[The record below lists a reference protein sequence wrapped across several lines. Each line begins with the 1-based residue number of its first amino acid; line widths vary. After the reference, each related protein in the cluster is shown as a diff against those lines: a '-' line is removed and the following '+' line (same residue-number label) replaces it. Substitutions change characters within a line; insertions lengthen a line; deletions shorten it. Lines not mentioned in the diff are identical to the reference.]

1 MSAYPRLVMSSPLV
15 AEYPSFSLNVATG
28 SDTAFA
34 PAQNYTRPVKE
45 LTPELL
51 GLAEDAN
58 TYTPLRPGEERIE
71 LDRYVLWMS
80 ASSGHAVFTVAQRL
94 RLADDAW
101 ETDVEEVRALC
112 RERGRVPFTWEVGT
126 HATPTDLADRF
137 LEAGMRPFDEP
148 LAIGMVMTEPP
159 EGEPAAG
166 VEVRSVD
173 SPEQLVEA
181 HRIARIGFGME
192 PEDDDLDEAARD
204 LDAQRELGTWVSYLA
219 YLEGRPVAQAQATFT
234 PHGVV
239 MNGGSTLPD
248 ARGHGA
254 YRALVRARWEAAA
267 ERGTPALVTQ
277 AGAMSK
283 PILERLGFRAVCEI
297 HILLDDPDGVASSR

>member
-1 MSAYPRLVMSSPLV
+1 M
-15 AEYPSFSLNVATG
+15 
-28 SDTAFA
+28 
-34 PAQNYTRPVKE
+34 
-45 LTPELL
+45 TPELL

-71 LDRYVLWMS
+71 RDRYVLWMS

-94 RLADDAW
+94 RLADDTW
-101 ETDVEEVRALC
+101 ETDVEEVRGLC

-126 HATPTDLADRF
+126 HATPADLADRF
-137 LEAGMRPFDEP
+137 LE
-148 LAIGMVMTEPP
+148 T
-159 EGEPAAG
+159 
-166 VEVRSVD
+166 
-173 SPEQLVEA
+173 PEQLVEA

-204 LDAQRELGTWVSYLA
+204 LESQRELGTWVSYLA
-219 YLEGRPVAQAQATFT
+219 YVDGRAVAQAQATFT

-248 ARGHGA
+248 ARGRGA
-254 YRALVRARWEAAA
+254 YRALVRARWDAAA

-297 HILLDDPDGVASSR
+297 RILLDDPDGVASSR

>member
-1 MSAYPRLVMSSPLV
+1 M
-15 AEYPSFSLNVATG
+15 G
-28 SDTAFA
+28 SDTVSDRV
-34 PAQNYTRPVKE
+34 TTTLRKVTE

-71 LDRYVLWMS
+71 RGRYVLWMS
-80 ASSGHAVFTVAQRL
+80 ASSGHAVFTVVRQL
-94 RLADDAW
+94 LAAGLLDELHLLVHPIA
-101 ETDVEEVRALC
+101 VRK
-112 RERGRVPFTWEVGT
+112 
-126 HATPTDLADRF
+126 
-137 LEAGMRPFDEP
+137 GMRLFDEP

-159 EGEPAAG
+159 EGGPAAG
-166 VEVRSVD
+166 VEVRPVD

-181 HRIARIGFGME
+181 HWIARIGFGME

-204 LDAQRELGTWVSYLA
+204 LESQRELGTWVSYLA
-219 YLEGRPVAQAQATFT
+219 YVDGRPVAQAQATFT

-248 ARGHGA
+248 ARGRGA
-254 YRALVRARWEAAA
+254 YRALVRTRWEAAA

-283 PILERLGFRAVCEI
+283 PILERLGFHAVCEI
-297 HILLDDPDGVASSR
+297 RILLDDPDGVASSR

>member
-1 MSAYPRLVMSSPLV
+1 M
-15 AEYPSFSLNVATG
+15 T
-28 SDTAFA
+28 
-34 PAQNYTRPVKE
+34 E

-71 LDRYVLWMS
+71 RDRYVLWMS

-101 ETDVEEVRALC
+101 EADVEEVRALC

-126 HATPTDLADRF
+126 HATPMDLGDRF
-137 LEAGMRPFDEP
+137 LGAGMRPFDEP

-159 EGEPAAG
+159 QGGPAAG
-166 VEVRSVD
+166 VEVRAVD
-173 SPEQLVEA
+173 TPDQLVQA
-181 HRIARIGFGME
+181 HRIARIGFDME

-204 LDAQRELGTWVSYLA
+204 LESQRQLGTWVSYLA
-219 YLEGRPVAQAQATFT
+219 YLDGRPVAQAQATFT

-248 ARGHGA
+248 ARGRGA
-254 YRALVRARWEAAA
+254 YRALVAARWDAAA

-297 HILLDDPDGVASSR
+297 RIMLDDPDGVASSR

>member
-1 MSAYPRLVMSSPLV
+1 
-15 AEYPSFSLNVATG
+15 
-28 SDTAFA
+28 
-34 PAQNYTRPVKE
+34 VKE

-94 RLADDAW
+94 RLADDTW

-112 RERGRVPFTWEVGT
+112 RERARVPFTWEVGT
-126 HATPTDLADRF
+126 HATPPDLADQF
-137 LEAGMRPFDEP
+137 LEAGMLPFDEP

-159 EGEPAAG
+159 EGGPAAG
-166 VEVRSVD
+166 VEVRAVD
-173 SPEQLVEA
+173 APEQLVAA
-181 HRIARIGFGME
+181 HRIARVGFGME

-204 LDAQRELGTWVSYLA
+204 LASQRELGTWVSYLA
-219 YLEGRPVAQAQATFT
+219 YVDGRPVAQAQATFT

-248 ARGHGA
+248 ARGRGA

-277 AGAMSK
+277 AGAMSR

-297 HILLDDPDGVASSR
+297 RILLDDPDGVASSR